1 MTQVDPKEEK
11 SRVPIHQFQSV
22 CIYFLFWSFI
32 IVIKIIFSAVTGLHL
47 TQVSCMF
54 IFSFSFAYALMTHAH
69 VILPKWT
76 DGSLC
81 DYVVNKCVSLRV
93 LQKMCRLKRL
103 IDFLFRWIANCK
115 DTGRFS

>member
-1 MTQVDPKEEK
+1 MRALSSKQREKGVQTNGVMMTQVDPKEEK

-32 IVIKIIFSAVTGLHL
+32 IVIQIIFSAVTGLHL

-69 VILPKWT
+69 VILPK
-76 DGSLC
+76 
-81 DYVVNKCVSLRV
+81 
-93 LQKMCRLKRL
+93 
-103 IDFLFRWIANCK
+103 
-115 DTGRFS
+115 